1 MYKND
6 VAKSLLECY
15 NQTKENK
22 RIVEDNH
29 KKEIETKKFNLRK
42 EFIECTTLTTFN
54 EQTCRDI
61 INKILEW
68 NLVEK

>member
-15 NQTKENK
+15 NQKIKENK
-22 RIVEDNH
+22 KIVEDNH
-29 KKEIETKKFNLRK
+29 KKKIETKKFNLRK
-42 EFIECTTLTTFN
+42 EFIKCTNHYSYN

-61 INKILEW
+61 IKKILEW
-68 NLVEK
+68 DL

>member
-15 NQTKENK
+15 NQTKENNK
-22 RIVEDNH
+22 IVEDNH
-29 KKEIETKKFNLRK
+29 KKEIEKTKFNLRR
-42 EFIECTTLTTFN
+42 EFIECTNHYNYN
-54 EQTCRDI
+54 EQTCKDI
-61 INKILEW
+61 INKMLEW